1 MIITAERAIEADADA
16 VFDLV
21 TDPNRLAEWNAIV
34 ARTVEAPDELV
45 PGAQWVVELAALG
58 QTWRSRSTVVA
69 MDRAARRFTYRSM
82 TDDGNPSYADWTWS
96 VGSSGT
102 GCVVAVTFDLHPAT
116 FWRRVLLGKIRA
128 RQLRRNELPHSL
140 DQLAQVVAS
149 PHAP

>member
-16 VFDLV
+16 VFELV
-21 TDPNRLAEWNAIV
+21 TDLNRLAAWNAIV

-45 PGAQWVVELAALG
+45 PGAQWVVEVAALG
-58 QTWRSRSTVVA
+58 QKWRSRSTVVA
-69 MDRAARRFTYRSM
+69 IDRTARRFTYRSM

-96 VGSSGT
+96 VMPSVT
-102 GCVVAVTFDLHPAT
+102 GCVVTVTFDPHPAT

-128 RQLRRNELPHSL
+128 RQLRGNELPHSL
-140 DQLAQVVAS
+140 DQLAHAVAS